1 MRLAAISRIVNIR
14 TVATVIVLLAASCA
28 FAQETYLYRAQMVQA
43 APGKVVELIGL
54 YQQQFPKLVA
64 GGDAAPLWMRHSQ
77 GDRWDLLILY
87 PMGSYADYYSGERI
101 ARRAK
106 AMAADL
112 DLHILQDIAWQEDL
126 FVYGPSLDAV
136 KAAFTPA
143 GLFHIEIMRALPG
156 KQAEVYRERQMESA
170 YQKALGRPELFIFR
184 RDRGAQ
190 WDVFSVDVYRDLKH
204 YAESVDIPR
213 EKQMAAAHAAG
224 YDTPDDIGPY
234 YRSVIATHHDTI
246 ATAIKPAQK

>member
-1 MRLAAISRIVNIR
+1 MRYLAAAFLLF
-14 TVATVIVLLAASCA
+14 TAVASYAAPA
-28 FAQETYLYRAQMVQA
+28 ENYLYRASMVQA

-54 YQQQFPKLVA
+54 YQQQLPKLVA

-87 PMGSYADYYSGERI
+87 PMGSYADYYSGERM

-126 FVYGPSLDAV
+126 FVYGPSLEQV
-136 KAAFTPA
+136 RAAFAPA

-170 YQKALGRPELFIFR
+170 YQKALGRPELMIFV
-184 RDRGAQ
+184 RDQGAA
-190 WDVFSVDVYRDLKH
+190 WDLFSIDVYRDLKH

-213 EKQMAAAHAAG
+213 EKQVAAAHAAG

-234 YRSVIATHHDTI
+234 YRSVIATHHDTL